1 MNIIHSIR
9 PALSTEFV
17 VYNELRQLCC
27 NHEPTLRMLSK
38 FLYWAENVETKA
50 PHRDGWFWKTGKDLA
65 SEIGITRRG
74 YETAR
79 ESLTN
84 LGVLDFKKCG
94 IFNKMH
100 FRINAEKLLKLVY
113 QVKGQPVPKNINEY
127 QLDNDGFRV
136 PNWIPLKLWNQF
148 INMRQAK
155 KGHTMRNLDKKKRIN
170 ELKALQGQKLDIN
183 LLMQETIIKGWA
195 AFYQPNHTAKVQ
207 QNSIP
212 TSTEEMIAE
221 MTAVRTQAN
230 KPSDR
235 SFAQEAIKSIKSSIF
250 KEK

>member
-1 MNIIHSIR
+1 MNIHSIR
-9 PALSTEFV
+9 PTLSTEFV
-17 VYNELRQLCC
+17 VYNEFRQLCG

-38 FLYWAENVETKA
+38 FLFWAENVESKA

-79 ESLTN
+79 EYLTK

-94 IFNKMH
+94 LFNKMH

-113 QVKGQPVPKNINEY
+113 QVKGIPVPKNINEF

-148 INMRQAK
+148 ISMRQGK
-155 KGHTMRNLDKKKRIN
+155 KGRVMLNIDKKKRIN
-170 ELKALQGQKLDIN
+170 ELKALQDQKLDIN
-183 LLMQETIIKGWA
+183 IIIQETIIKGWA
-195 AFYQPNHTAKVQ
+195 AFYKPNSPLTEQK
-207 QNSIP
+207 NSIP
-212 TSTEEMIAE
+212 ATNEQMIAE
-221 MTAVRTQAN
+221 IAATRKQSSKASTRSVAQA
-230 KPSDR
+230 
-235 SFAQEAIKSIKSSIF
+235 AIKNIKSSIF

>member
-1 MNIIHSIR
+1 MNIHSIR
-9 PALSTEFV
+9 PTLSTEFV
-17 VYNELRQLCC
+17 VYNEFRQLCN

-38 FLYWAENVETKA
+38 FLFWAENVESKA

-74 YETAR
+74 YEAAR
-79 ESLTN
+79 EYLTG

-94 IFNKMH
+94 LFNKMH

-113 QVKGQPVPKNINEY
+113 QVKGIPVPKNINEF

-148 INMRQAK
+148 ISMRQGK
-155 KGHTMRNLDKKKRIN
+155 KGRVMRNIDKKKRIN
-170 ELKALQGQKLDIN
+170 ELKALQDQKLDIN
-183 LLMQETIIKGWA
+183 IIMQETIIKEWA
-195 AFYQPNHTAKVQ
+195 AFYKPNSPLPEQK
-207 QNSIP
+207 NSILV
-212 TSTEEMIAE
+212 TKEQMIAE
-221 MTAVRTQAN
+221 IAATRRQSS
-230 KPSDR
+230 KPSTR
-235 SFAQEAIKSIKSSIF
+235 SVAQAAIQNIKSSIF

>member
-1 MNIIHSIR
+1 MNIHSIR
-9 PALSTEFV
+9 PTLSTEFV
-17 VYNELRQLCC
+17 VYNEFRQLCG

-38 FLYWAENVETKA
+38 FLFWAENVESKA

-79 ESLTN
+79 EYLTK

-94 IFNKMH
+94 LFNKMH

-113 QVKGQPVPKNINEY
+113 QVKGIPVPKNINEF

-148 INMRQAK
+148 ISMRQGK
-155 KGHTMRNLDKKKRIN
+155 KGRVMLNIDKKKRIN
-170 ELKALQGQKLDIN
+170 ELKALQDQKLDIN
-183 LLMQETIIKGWA
+183 IIIQETILKGWA
-195 AFYQPNHTAKVQ
+195 AFYKPNSPLTEQK
-207 QNSIP
+207 NSIP
-212 TSTEEMIAE
+212 ATNEQMIAE
-221 MTAVRTQAN
+221 IAATRKQSSKASTRSVAQA
-230 KPSDR
+230 
-235 SFAQEAIKSIKSSIF
+235 AIKNIKSSIF